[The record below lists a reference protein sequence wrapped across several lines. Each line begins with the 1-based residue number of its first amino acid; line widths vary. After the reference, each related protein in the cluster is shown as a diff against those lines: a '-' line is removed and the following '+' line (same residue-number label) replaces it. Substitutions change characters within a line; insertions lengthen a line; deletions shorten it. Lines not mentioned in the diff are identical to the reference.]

1 MNKEVE
7 FYIDNRIID
16 GFFETKKRYIVAYGG
31 RGSGKS
37 MQFAALCILYAVQNP
52 KSRILAI
59 RGNQNK
65 ISESSLQTL
74 KDVISMMG
82 LDNYFIMT
90 ENTLSCKNG
99 SSFIFY
105 GAKNYNSFKSL
116 QRISLVFVDEATE
129 LSKPAWESLVPTI
142 RADDSR
148 FLISFNPEK
157 KEDWVYDSFVINNHP
172 ESVVIKMNY
181 DCNPF
186 FPEVLKVEMLYDK
199 KSNLAKYN
207 HIWLG
212 QLISLTTGALFN
224 QEMFHYLSEEER
236 QDIIQNKYGVF
247 EKIVVAL
254 DPSGTSK
261 ATSDAC
267 GIMVVGKYAGI
278 DRWCIIEDKTKIQS
292 PSEWA
297 SNSVALYNKYDAN
310 KIIYESNF
318 GGDMVKAVI
327 KAVDKYVPIDEVRA
341 TKGKLV
347 RAEPIVAL
355 YEQGKVDHFSKFVD
369 LEYELT
375 TYTGDNKQ
383 KSPNRLDAMVW
394 GVSYLFNKNG
404 RKMSIPRFTLNI

>member
-1 MNKEVE
+1 VNKEVE